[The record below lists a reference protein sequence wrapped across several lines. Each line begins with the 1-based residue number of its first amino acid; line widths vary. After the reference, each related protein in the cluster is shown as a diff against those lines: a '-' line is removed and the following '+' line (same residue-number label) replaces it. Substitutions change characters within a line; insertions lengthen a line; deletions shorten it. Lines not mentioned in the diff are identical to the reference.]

1 MPIHDP
7 MSSPLP
13 VVSVLTA
20 TYNFE
25 RFLPRAIESV
35 LAQDYPAELLDIVVV
50 DDGSTDST
58 PEVVK
63 PYLDRI
69 RYIRKP
75 NGGLLSTVNR
85 GIEEARGDFVC
96 LFSGDDEYQ
105 PDKTRKQVDFLLA
118 HPEVG
123 MVYTDL
129 EVVDDNGARLN
140 RSLWEVANIT
150 PVRGR
155 PFGSL
160 LVRNVVSGG
169 TMMFRSELKSEF
181 FPIPESAAWED
192 WYIALKI
199 AAVAEIDF
207 IAEPLYRYRYH
218 GKNMNLGAEGDKMAG
233 LLREELRFRRSLL
246 AELSPGIVSAAEL
259 MTGWAAFH
267 NNVNTLTQMTGEPI
281 EALIPVG
288 EEQRGRSTEAAEEA
302 ATAEPEQAVFL
313 LVKSLA
319 EDPWNATAQAELA
332 RILAPQAPV
341 ETVDGARGFSTLAF
355 ADELL
360 AAPEMLT
367 AYAGCFTGAD
377 DATLVVVG
385 EPGEIEALGS
395 ALDSLGLGDEE
406 GPDMLALDRSA
417 TQDLAGHVHAVY
429 SRRAQDGALAA
440 RPLVDD
446 GRVQVL
452 YSLANDSKD
461 PQALR
466 QEAR

>member
-1 MPIHDP
+1 MP
-7 MSSPLP
+7 SPLP

-25 RFLPRAIESV
+25 RFIARAIESV

-50 DDGSTDST
+50 DDGSTDAT
-58 PEVVK
+58 PEAVE

-69 RYIRKP
+69 RYVRKP

-85 GIEEARGDFVC
+85 GLEEARGEFIC

-105 PDKTRKQVDFLLA
+105 PGKTRAQVDFLLG

-129 EVVDDNGARLN
+129 EVVDDNGARLKP
-140 RSLWEVANIT
+140 SLWETAGIT

-169 TMMFRSELKSEF
+169 TMMFRSALKPHFS
-181 FPIPESAAWED
+181 PIPETAAWED

-199 AAVAEIDF
+199 ASVAEIDF
-207 IAEPLYRYRYH
+207 IAEPLYRYRFH
-218 GKNMNLGAEGDKMAG
+218 GNNMNLGATGEKMAG

-246 AELSPGIVSAAEL
+246 AGLSPGLVSVAEL

-267 NNVNTLTQMTGEPI
+267 NNANTLTQMTGSPI
-281 EALIPVG
+281 EDLIAVSD
-288 EEQRGRSTEAAEEA
+288 EQRAASRAAVSAAAAAE
-302 ATAEPEQAVFL
+302 PDQAPFL
-313 LVKSLA
+313 LVKALA

-332 RILAPQAPV
+332 RVLSPPAPV
-341 ETVDGARGFSTLAF
+341 AALDGARAFATLAF
-355 ADELL
+355 ADELA

-367 AYAGCFTGAD
+367 AYAGCFTGGD

-385 EPGEIEALGS
+385 APGEIEALGS
-395 ALDSLGLGDEE
+395 ALDSLGLGDED
-406 GPDMLALDRSA
+406 GPDMLALDRSVA
-417 TQDLAGHVHAVY
+417 QGLAGHVHAVY
-429 SRRAQDGALAA
+429 SRRAQSEALAA

-446 GRVQVL
+446 GRVHL
-452 YSLANDSKD
+452 LRDLANDSNH